1 MKKYERKL
9 QKYNKLLSKYNEK
22 VQKIAQKFTEDLC
35 KAIGA
40 EQIYIG
46 YTDIDKNYKHVI
58 FEDIMY
64 QSGSYNLD
72 YYKGAKPTMKE
83 YLEEKANLEN
93 EK

>member
-40 EQIYIG
+40 EQIQMG
-46 YTDIDKNYKHVI
+46 YMSIDKYYKRVI
-58 FEDIMY
+58 FEDITY

-72 YYKGAKPTMKE
+72 YYKGAEPTLKE
-83 YLEEKANLEN
+83 YLEEKVKLEN
-93 EK
+93 EE

>member
-9 QKYNKLLSKYNEK
+9 QKYNKLLNKYEEK

-40 EQIYIG
+40 EQIDYG
-46 YTDIDKNYKHVI
+46 TDKRYTHII
-58 FEDIMY
+58 FEDIRY
-64 QSGSYNLD
+64 QSGSHDLD
-72 YYKGAKPTMKE
+72 YYRGREPSLKE
-83 YLEEKANLEN
+83 YLEEKACLEN

>member
-9 QKYNKLLSKYNEK
+9 QKYNKLLNKYEEK

-40 EQIYIG
+40 EQTYYG
-46 YTDIDKNYKHVI
+46 TMKEYTHII
-58 FEDIMY
+58 FEDISY
-64 QSGSYNLD
+64 QSGSHKLD
-72 YYKGAKPTMKE
+72 YYTGNGPSLKT
-83 YLEEKANLEN
+83 YLEVKANLEN